1 MPDLNVKINF
11 KVPLIACQ
19 VMFKNSL
26 SRFRLVGFLEGCSYL
41 LFAIT
46 MPLKYMMGLPK
57 PNYIVGMVHGFLFL
71 LYLVLL
77 LQVSAEYKWPL
88 KKIFLAFIA
97 SLIPFGTF
105 YANNKLYPANS
116 ADQVNN

>member
-1 MPDLNVKINF
+1 MNHQAKLLTFKITYQSM
-11 KVPLIACQ
+11 L
-19 VMFKNSL
+19 KNSL
-26 SRFRLVGFLEGCSYL
+26 SRFRLVAFLEGCSFL

-46 MPLKYMMGLPK
+46 MPLKYMMGMPK
-57 PNYIVGMVHGFLFL
+57 PNYIVGMAHGVLFL

-77 LQVSAEYKWPL
+77 LQVSTEYKWPF

-105 YANNKLYPANS
+105 YANKKLYPA
-116 ADQVNN
+116 QVN